1 MQNRLKIALVV
12 AVFFGLIA
20 AYGIYNFLRQ
30 QRETAEALRT
40 TTQNVVVAASD
51 IPAGTAIS
59 DELIKKGM
67 VKTTA
72 WPKASVPVG
81 AFSSTEQLVG
91 KVNRAKILANEPI
104 LESRLAGESAGLTVR
119 LEAGKRAL
127 AVRVDEIIG
136 VSGFIL
142 PDDHVDV
149 ILTTMPPGAPGPDAR
164 ISKIVLQNKRVLS
177 VAQNVEQKDGKPQ
190 LARSITLEVTP
201 EEAERLSL
209 ASQEGQ
215 IVLALRGLGDDAVAK
230 TIGSNKR
237 DLLAIATVRKEGGR
251 PVAQAPAAAPAKYR
265 VEVIHGNDRQVV
277 EF

>member
-30 QRETAEALRT
+30 QRETAESLRT

-51 IPAGTAIS
+51 IPAGTTIS

-81 AFSSTEQLVG
+81 AFSATEQVVG

-149 ILTTMPPGAPGPDAR
+149 ILTTTPPGATGADAR

-230 TIGSNKR
+230 TVGSNKR
-237 DLLAIATVRKEGGR
+237 DLLAIATVQKGAGR
-251 PVAQAPAAAPAKYR
+251 PLAPAQAPAKYR